1 MTERLERIRQQ
12 LDKNG
17 LDAVFVSQS
26 ENRRY
31 LSGFTGSAGYLFI
44 TRKSAI
50 LATDFRYIEQ
60 ARGQA
65 PEFDIFQTQGA
76 TSKWFGE
83 LVSPSDIKKIG
94 FDANDI
100 TFATYRLLTADI
112 PGKELVPTESLV
124 ESLRAV
130 KSDEELSL
138 MTKAAAISD
147 AAFEKVAHGI
157 RAGMTELEVAWDLEK
172 TMREN
177 GSEPLPFEIIVASGP
192 NAALPHHRPG
202 DRRLADGDPLIID
215 MGARVGGYTSDLSRT
230 ICVGKQDEKFGKIYD
245 LVLGAQLTAIA
256 TIGAGMTGGTA
267 DGLARTVIEQ
277 GGYGE
282 CFGHGLGH
290 GVGLATHEKPR
301 VGKGADDILTD
312 GMVFTIEPG
321 VYISG
326 WGGVRIEDMV
336 VLKQGRAQVLSKARK
351 IE

>member
-1 MTERLERIRQQ
+1 MTDRLERIRQQ

-17 LDAVFVSQS
+17 LDAVFVSQA

-44 TRKSAI
+44 THKSAI

-83 LVSPSDIKKIG
+83 LVSSSDIRKIG

-100 TFATYRLLTADI
+100 TFATYRTLTTDI
-112 PGKELVPTESLV
+112 PGKELVPTDGLV

-192 NAALPHHRPG
+192 NAENNGPAMPPILMIP
-202 DRRLADGDPLIID
+202 RR
-215 MGARVGGYTSDLSRT
+215 
-230 ICVGKQDEKFGKIYD
+230 
-245 LVLGAQLTAIA
+245 A
-256 TIGAGMTGGTA
+256 TNN
-267 DGLARTVIEQ
+267 
-277 GGYGE
+277 
-282 CFGHGLGH
+282 C
-290 GVGLATHEKPR
+290 
-301 VGKGADDILTD
+301 
-312 GMVFTIEPG
+312 
-321 VYISG
+321 
-326 WGGVRIEDMV
+326 GVRS
-336 VLKQGRAQVLSKARK
+336 R
-351 IE
+351 